1 MKCDNMWAPTPLAVF
16 FQTPSNYFIADAVGW
31 NLPLDHFF
39 EGFQSTINISH
50 LCITTNQGIEGSDVR
65 LKTMSFQLSH
75 PVLESV
81 GTHIASFRIWFRGA
95 WWREGENF
103 TSYPGE
109 TNQKTRVS
117 KSCEVIMARK
127 KKGFI
132 GSFLHLPKF
141 TCFLW
146 LFTDPAAINKNMTPT
161 NLNQSQNPWHW
172 IESCP
177 PKHECLQAWTWTSQ
191 LWGLS
196 RLPDSRPFPRGI
208 FCESNT
214 TGRNQMT
221 RKSTFSTFPN
231 KNSNFKASALPI
243 FFMRE
248 FQVNKR
254 KICWI
259 TIGCH
264 AEKSPKAWR
273 VNTVYSS
280 CGGCFFIA
288 YGISVHWA
296 SKSTTTWLIISS
308 IKKYGSHHN
317 SGCWKI
323 LPCLKLR

>member
-161 NLNQSQNPWHW
+161 NLNQSQNPWH
-172 IESCP
+172 IESKGAPENMDAC
-177 PKHECLQAWTWTSQ
+177 KHEHEHLNFEGFPDHFQEEI
-191 LWGLS
+191 LW
-196 RLPDSRPFPRGI
+196 I
-208 FCESNT
+208 
-214 TGRNQMT
+214 
-221 RKSTFSTFPN
+221 
-231 KNSNFKASALPI
+231 
-243 FFMRE
+243 
-248 FQVNKR
+248 
-254 KICWI
+254 
-259 TIGCH
+259 
-264 AEKSPKAWR
+264 
-273 VNTVYSS
+273 
-280 CGGCFFIA
+280 
-288 YGISVHWA
+288 
-296 SKSTTTWLIISS
+296 
-308 IKKYGSHHN
+308 
-317 SGCWKI
+317 
-323 LPCLKLR
+323 